1 MAACPFPSVDSRVM
15 KEAGMVDSTLCMMS
29 AVEMAQAIRAR
40 EVSVEALIETV
51 LARIDQLNPQLN
63 AYCTLM
69 ADEARDAAS
78 QADADL
84 AAGVEV
90 GPLHGVP
97 VSIKDNLY
105 VRNSRTTFGSN
116 LQEND
121 VTQDD
126 CPLVERLRKAGAII
140 VGRTNSPEF
149 GWKGVTDNR
158 VFGITRNP
166 WNLDLTPGGSS
177 GGGSAAVA
185 SGLGPIGIG
194 TDGGGSLRIPAAFG
208 GLVGHKPSYGRVAT
222 WPGVSVGSLRHIGG
236 MTRTVEDSALLLD
249 VIAGPDDRDP
259 ESLPATD
266 VSYLSEIERGI
277 EGVRV
282 AWSPNLG
289 YATVDP
295 EVHALCEE
303 AARRLGEAGAIVEHV
318 GLDWTDPYDSWRVFF
333 YGAAA
338 ARLGRVVGEQGHLL
352 DPGLRACV
360 EDAVK
365 MTGLDYSDALSARN
379 DFWHNVR
386 RVYESYDLLLT
397 PTLPVPPF
405 AVGQDNADPFPGQNF
420 GELQWVQ
427 FTYPFNL
434 TGQPA
439 CSVPAGWTES
449 GLPVGLQIVGRR
461 FDDALVLRAARA
473 FEQVQPWHDRW
484 PELALTT

>member
-1 MAACPFPSVDSRVM
+1 MADLQLWS
-15 KEAGMVDSTLCMMS
+15 MS
-29 AVEMAQAIRAR
+29 AVEMADAVRTGD
-40 EVSVEALIETV
+40 VSAQVLIDSV
-51 LARIDQLNPQLN
+51 LARIDQLNPRLN

-69 ADEARDAAS
+69 ADEARDAAN

-105 VRNSRTTFGSN
+105 VKDSRTTFGSK

-121 VTQDD
+121 VTRED
-126 CPLVERLRKAGAII
+126 CPLVERLRRAGAII
-140 VGRTNSPEF
+140 IGRTNSPEF

-185 SGLGPIGIG
+185 AGLGPIGIG
-194 TDGGGSLRIPAAFG
+194 TDGGGSLRIPAAFS

-282 AWSPNLG
+282 AWSPDLG

-295 EVHALCEE
+295 EVARLCEQ
-303 AARRLGEAGAIVEHV
+303 AAMRLFDAGAIVEHV
-318 GLDWTDPYDSWRVFF
+318 NLDWNDPYDSWRVFF

-338 ARLGRVVGEQGHLL
+338 ARLGRIVGEQGHLL

-360 EDAVK
+360 EDAVR
-365 MTGLDYSDALSARN
+365 MTGLDYSDALTARN
-379 DFWHNVR
+379 EFWHDVR
-386 RVYESYDLLLT
+386 RVYESFDLLLT

-405 AVGQDNADPFPGQNF
+405 AVGQDNADPLPGQDF

-439 CSVPAGWTES
+439 CSIPAGWTES

-473 FEQVQPWHDRW
+473 FEQVQPWRDRW
-484 PELALTT
+484 PELAHQSSHLAPPR

>member
-1 MAACPFPSVDSRVM
+1 MAIS
-15 KEAGMVDSTLCMMS
+15 ELCMMS
-29 AVEMAQAIRAR
+29 AVEMAHAIRTR
-40 EVSVEALIETV
+40 DVSTQALIDTV
-51 LARIDQLNPQLN
+51 LARIDQLNPRLN

-69 ADEARDAAS
+69 ADKAREAAC

-84 AAGVEV
+84 AAGIEV

-105 VRNSRTTFGSN
+105 VKDSRTTFGSK
-116 LQEND
+116 LHEND
-121 VTQDD
+121 ITRED

-166 WNLDLTPGGSS
+166 WNTDLTPGGSS

-185 SGLGPIGIG
+185 SGLSPIGIG
-194 TDGGGSLRIPAAFG
+194 TDGGGSLRIPAAFC

-259 ESLPATD
+259 ESLPVSN
-266 VSYLSEIERGI
+266 VSYVSEIERGI

-282 AWSPNLG
+282 AWSSDLG

-295 EVHALCEE
+295 EVARLCEQS
-303 AARRLGEAGAIVEHV
+303 AMRLSEAGAIVEQV
-318 GLDWTDPYDSWRVFF
+318 DLDWNDPYDSWRVFF

-338 ARLGRVVGEQGHLL
+338 ARLGRIVGEQGHLL

-365 MTGLDYSDALSARN
+365 MTGLDYSDALTARN
-379 DFWHNVR
+379 EFWHNVR
-386 RVYESYDLLLT
+386 RVYESFDLLLT

-405 AVGQDNADPFPGQNF
+405 AVGQDNADPFPGQDF

-439 CSVPAGWTES
+439 CSVPAGWTET
-449 GLPVGLQIVGRR
+449 GLPVGLQTVGRR

-484 PELALTT
+484 PEMALTT